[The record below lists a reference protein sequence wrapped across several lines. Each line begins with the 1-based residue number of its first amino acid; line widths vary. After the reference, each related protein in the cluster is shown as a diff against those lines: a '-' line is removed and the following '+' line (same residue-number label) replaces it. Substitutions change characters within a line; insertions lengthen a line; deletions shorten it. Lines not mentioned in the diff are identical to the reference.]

1 LFSSVDGIRMGK
13 SMGIKMCGV
22 HRKKIMPGHEDVEVM
37 DVLFNNAP
45 DFFCPDMW
53 CASPHWSL
61 R

>member
-1 LFSSVDGIRMGK
+1 MGK

-53 CASPHWSL
+53 CASPHWLL